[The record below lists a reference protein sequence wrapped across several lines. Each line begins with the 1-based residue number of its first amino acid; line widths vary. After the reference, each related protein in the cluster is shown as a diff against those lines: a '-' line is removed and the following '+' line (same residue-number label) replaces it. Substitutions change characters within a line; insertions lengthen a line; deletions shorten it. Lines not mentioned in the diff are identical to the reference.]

1 MRIGLL
7 HHSIHQDTVGRH
19 VANNRYKPFRIV
31 KRFLSSKEGEII
43 TTFAHEMISINNLTF
58 EIGSRALYDEANWH
72 IKPGDKTGLIGANGT
87 GKSTLLKLIVG
98 EYAPTSGTI
107 SMAKDLKIGYLNQDL
122 LSYHSEKSILHV
134 AMEAFE
140 RQNQLHTEI
149 DNLLRKLETDY
160 SDDILNKLSDKQME
174 FEALDGYNIEFR
186 AHEILA
192 GLGFSEEE
200 RKRPLATFSGG
211 WRMRVMLARILLQT
225 PDILLLDEPTNHLD
239 LPSIKWLE
247 TYLQA
252 FEGSIV
258 IVSHD
263 RYFLDRIINK
273 TVESR
278 RGKLTLY
285 AGNYSFYLE
294 EKSLREEI
302 QSNQFKNQQAKIKQE
317 ERLIERFRSKA
328 SKAKMVQSR
337 IKALDKMEKVEE
349 VDDDNPVVNFSFK
362 FSKPSG
368 RHVVTLENI
377 SKRYPNIEILENTDG
392 LIEKGDKIA
401 LIGANGKGKSTLL
414 RIVADADQEFEGT
427 STKGHN
433 VSQTFFAQHQLEALH
448 LENSL
453 LQELQAYAPRH
464 SETELRSILGCF
476 LFTGDDVFKKIKV
489 LSGGEKSRVALA
501 KALTADANF
510 LVLDEPTN
518 HLDMASVNIL
528 IQALQQYEGTLIVVS
543 HDRYFLDHVANKIW
557 FIENKEIKEYPG
569 TYEEYET
576 WNSKRVI
583 KPQPDKKEEKKVPA
597 PKKEKVSSTENEQRN
612 LLQKKNKELSNLEKT
627 ISEKETEVKSLE
639 VALADEK
646 VYADAEKLKEKTRSY
661 NSTKAELT
669 ALQKTWE
676 SLAEE
681 IMELEGSID

>member
-1 MRIGLL
+1 M
-7 HHSIHQDTVGRH
+7 SAK
-19 VANNRYKPFRIV
+19 VAKD
-31 KRFLSSKEGEII
+31 EEIFI
-43 TTFAHEMISINNLTF
+43 TFAPEMISINNLTF

-72 IKPGDKTGLIGANGT
+72 IKPGDKVGLIGANGT

-98 EYAPTSGTI
+98 EYSPTSGTI
-107 SMAKDLKIGYLNQDL
+107 SMAKDLKLGYLNQDL

-149 DNLLRKLETDY
+149 ENLLKKLETDY
-160 SDDILNKLSDKQME
+160 SDDILNKLSDKQTE
-174 FEALDGYNIEFR
+174 FEALDGYSIEFR

-200 RKRPLATFSGG
+200 QQRPLATFSGG
-211 WRMRVMLARILLQT
+211 WRMRVMLARILLQA

-247 TYLQA
+247 TYLQS
-252 FEGSIV
+252 FEGAIV

-278 RGKLTLY
+278 KGKLTLY

-294 EKSLREEI
+294 EKSLRGEI

-317 ERLIERFRSKA
+317 EKLIERFRSKA

-337 IKALDKMEKVEE
+337 IKALDRMEKVEE
-349 VDDDNPVVNFSFK
+349 VDDDNPEVNFSFK

-377 SKRYPNIEILENTDG
+377 SKSYPNVEILENTDG

-414 RIVADADQEFEGT
+414 RIVADADKEFEGK

-448 LENSL
+448 LENSV
-453 LQELQAYAPRH
+453 LQELVAFAPKH
-464 SETELRSILGCF
+464 TDTELRSILGSF

-528 IQALQQYEGTLIVVS
+528 IQALQQYEGSFIVVS
-543 HDRYFLDHVANKIW
+543 HDRYFLDNIANKIW

-569 TYEEYET
+569 SYQEYEE

-583 KPQPDKKEEKKVPA
+583 KPEIKQEKKPKEE
-597 PKKEKVSSTENEQRN
+597 PKKEKAAPTEDVKRII
-612 LLQKKNKELSNLEKT
+612 QKKNKELSILEEKIEEQEVLVKRLET
-627 ISEKETEVKSLE
+627 ELAQEDIYSDAVKLQEYTRNYNSEKAKLET
-639 VALADEK
+639 
-646 VYADAEKLKEKTRSY
+646 
-661 NSTKAELT
+661 
-669 ALQKTWE
+669 LQQDWE

-681 IMELEGSID
+681 IMNLEG

>member
-1 MRIGLL
+1 M
-7 HHSIHQDTVGRH
+7 DAK
-19 VANNRYKPFRIV
+19 VAKDA
-31 KRFLSSKEGEII
+31 EIFI
-43 TTFAHEMISINNLTF
+43 TFAPEMISINNLTF

-72 IKPGDKTGLIGANGT
+72 IKPGDKVGLIGANGT

-98 EYAPTSGTI
+98 EYSPTSGTI
-107 SMAKDLKIGYLNQDL
+107 SMAKDLKLGYLNQDL

-149 DNLLRKLETDY
+149 ENLLKKLETDY
-160 SDDILNKLSDKQME
+160 SDDILNKLSDKQTE
-174 FEALDGYNIEFR
+174 FEALDGYSIEFR

-200 RKRPLATFSGG
+200 QKRPLATFSGG
-211 WRMRVMLARILLQT
+211 WRMRVMLARILLQA

-247 TYLQA
+247 TYLQS
-252 FEGSIV
+252 FEGAIV

-278 RGKLTLY
+278 KGKLTLY

-302 QSNQFKNQQAKIKQE
+302 QGNQYKNQQAKIKQE

-337 IKALDKMEKVEE
+337 IKALDRMEKVDE
-349 VDDDNPVVNFSFK
+349 VDDDNPEVNFSFK

-368 RHVVTLENI
+368 RHVVTIENI
-377 SKRYPNIEILENTDG
+377 SKSYPNIDILDKTDG

-414 RIVADADQEFEGT
+414 RIVADADTEFEGK

-448 LENSL
+448 LENSI
-453 LQELQAYAPRH
+453 LQELVAFAPKH
-464 SETELRSILGCF
+464 TETELRSILGSF

-528 IQALQQYEGTLIVVS
+528 IQALQQYEGTFIVVS

-557 FIENKEIKEYPG
+557 FIEDKEIKEYPG
-569 TYEEYET
+569 SYQEFEE
-576 WNSKRVI
+576 WNSKRTI
-583 KPQPDKKEEKKVPA
+583 KPVVKQEKKVKEE
-597 PKKEKVSSTENEQRN
+597 PKKEKVTPTDDVKKII
-612 LLQKKNKELSNLEKT
+612 QKKNKELSALEEKIESQESLVKELENELAQEDIYSDPVKLQEHT
-627 ISEKETEVKSLE
+627 RNYNSEKAKLE
-639 VALADEK
+639 G
-646 VYADAEKLKEKTRSY
+646 
-661 NSTKAELT
+661 
-669 ALQKTWE
+669 LQQDWE
-676 SLAEE
+676 NLAEE
-681 IMELEGSID
+681 IMNLEG

>member
-1 MRIGLL
+1 
-7 HHSIHQDTVGRH
+7 
-19 VANNRYKPFRIV
+19 
-31 KRFLSSKEGEII
+31 
-43 TTFAHEMISINNLTF
+43 MISINNLTF

-72 IKPGDKTGLIGANGT
+72 IKPGDKAGLIGANGA

-98 EYAPTSGTI
+98 DYAPTSGTI

-149 DNLLRKLETDY
+149 ETLLQKLETDY
-160 SDDILNKLSDKQME
+160 SEEILNKLSDKQME
-174 FEALDGYNIEFR
+174 FEALDGYSIEFR

-192 GLGFSEEE
+192 GLGFSDDEQ
-200 RKRPLATFSGG
+200 KRPLATFSGG

-247 TYLQA
+247 TYLHA
-252 FEGSIV
+252 FEGAIV

-263 RYFLDRIINK
+263 RYFLDKIINK

-278 RGKLTLY
+278 KGKLNVY
-285 AGNYSFYLE
+285 AGNYTFYLE
-294 EKSLREEI
+294 EKSMREEI
-302 QSNQFKNQQAKIKQE
+302 QGNQFKNQQAKIKQE
-317 ERLIERFRSKA
+317 EKLIERFRAKA

-337 IKALDKMEKVEE
+337 IKALDRMDKVDA
-349 VDDDNPVVNFSFK
+349 VDDDNPEVNFSFK

-377 SKRYPNIEILENTDG
+377 SKSYPNLEILKNTSG

-414 RIVADADQEFEGT
+414 RIVADADKEFSGT
-427 STKGHN
+427 SIKGHN

-448 LENSL
+448 LENSI
-453 LQELQAYAPRH
+453 LQELVAFAPKH
-464 SETELRSILGCF
+464 TETELRSILGCF

-528 IQALQQYEGTLIVVS
+528 IQALQQYEGTFIVVS
-543 HDRYFLDHVANKIW
+543 HDRYFLDNIANKIW
-557 FIENKEIKEYPG
+557 YIEEKEIKEYPG
-569 TYEEYET
+569 TYQEFEE

-583 KPQPDKKEEKKVPA
+583 KPEKKVEKKVVKEEA
-597 PKKEKVSSTENEQRN
+597 PKEKKQPTDDTFRI
-612 LLQKKNKELSNLEKT
+612 LQQKNKELSALEQKINT
-627 ISEKETEVKSLE
+627 TEQQVKSLE
-639 VALADEK
+639 VELAQEA
-646 VYADAEKLKEKTRSY
+646 VYSDAVKLQETTRQY
-661 NSTKAELT
+661 NSIKATFDQLQTDWEL
-669 ALQKTWE
+669 
-676 SLAEE
+676 LAEE
-681 IMELEGSID
+681 IMGLEN